1 MLLKLS
7 FRAVIQLLQIDI
19 LDEDV
24 EIMLTNVEIMFNR
37 GLLTRVHKK
46 NNTRKKE
53 YIQTQCQQRKM
64 NQRAWKTFETES
76 CSAADSSVVDV
87 KLKRRNAVG
96 GAGFGNVEKSLS

>member
-7 FRAVIQLLQIDI
+7 FRAVIQLLQINI
-19 LDEDV
+19 DEDV
-24 EIMLTNVEIMFNR
+24 EIMLTNVEIMF
-37 GLLTRVHKK
+37 TRVHKK
-46 NNTRKKE
+46 NNTRKKK

-96 GAGFGNVEKSLS
+96 GAGFGNVEKSLSQKNLV